1 MGLSAGAAARAG
13 IGTGGA
19 GTAPT
24 SAAGAAAP
32 PGTYYAPPAGSVQ
45 STEDYTAA
53 NQAYQQALARFN
65 QQRTGLLQQYGYKG
79 TVDPST
85 GLMTN
90 VGVDTGNVNGQLQQL
105 LGQQDQEDQNAEF
118 GMEDRGIVG
127 GLANQAQTNLRS
139 GHSAQTSGLAQQ
151 LLGSL
156 SGLND
161 QQVTAKQTLD
171 QALWQSQQDAAQQA
185 IDAGEYNP
193 ADLSSLVASLTGS
206 KAATSTAG
214 KTAVAAPNSKLNLA
228 APTAVLKPKVSATTT
243 AQKKAIALAA
253 AARARRT

>member
-1 MGLSAGAAARAG
+1 MATAYSSAGSQYRAG

-19 GTAPT
+19 SPT

-32 PGTYYAPPAGSVQ
+32 SGTYYAPPPGSTQ
-45 STEDYTAA
+45 SAEDYTAA

-90 VGVDTGNVNGQLQQL
+90 VGVDTGNVNGNLQQL
-105 LGQQDQEDQNAEF
+105 LGQQDQEDQQAEY

-127 GLANQAQTNLRS
+127 GLANQAQTNLRA
-139 GHSAQTSGLAQQ
+139 GHSAQTSGLAQT

-171 QALWQSQQDAAQQA
+171 QALWQSQQGATQQA

-193 ADLSSLVASLTGS
+193 ADLSALVASLMP
-206 KAATSTAG
+206 
-214 KTAVAAPNSKLNLA
+214 KTAAPSVAHPPTAAANSKLNLA
-228 APTAVLKPKVSATTT
+228 APTAALKPKPLTS
-243 AQKKAIALAA
+243 AQKKAAALAA
-253 AARARRT
+253 AMRARRT